1 MEAFKRAL
9 FEDPDHVKICRV
21 METLETRAN
30 GLCLTFR
37 AGGSSERRRELGELV
52 RLLRQRA
59 SVLRRWQALAREG
72 KPLPLNWKTEIAEA
86 ENLAE

>member
-9 FEDPDHVKICRV
+9 FDEVDHIKLGRAA
-21 METLETRAN
+21 ELLETRAN

-37 AGGSSERRRELGELV
+37 AGGTPEHRRELGERV
-52 RLLRQRA
+52 RMIRQRA
-59 SVLRRWQALAREG
+59 SVLRRWQALALSG
-72 KPLPLNWKTEIAEA
+72 KPLPLNWKTELAEA